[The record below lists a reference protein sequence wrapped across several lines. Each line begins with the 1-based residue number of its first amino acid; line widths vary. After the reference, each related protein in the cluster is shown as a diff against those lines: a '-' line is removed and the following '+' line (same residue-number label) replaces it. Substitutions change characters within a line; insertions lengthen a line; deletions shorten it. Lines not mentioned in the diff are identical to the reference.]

1 MIELILKTQD
11 ETELI
16 NSYKNWSVARKEAKR
31 FILENDPERRRHYLL
46 CDEDDESF
54 CNAERLLFDATTQT
68 YVWC

>member
-16 NSYKNWSVARKEAKR
+16 NSYKSWSVARRASKK
-31 FILENDPERRRHYLL
+31 FILENDPDRRQNYVL

-54 CNAERLLFDATTQT
+54 FNAERLLFDATTQT
-68 YVWC
+68 YVWH